1 MNMREAIIEIL
12 TRAPSVAHEA
22 ARTLQAPEATRQM
35 RYNAL
40 VISALRDPEA
50 HWTPEE
56 QEALLAHY
64 EEMDETRTAHIGP
77 FRVSPSERIQ
87 IEANAQRAGV
97 SVSEWIRRRAAEEE

>member
-1 MNMREAIIEIL
+1 MNMREAIIDIL

-22 ARTLQAPEATRQM
+22 AKTLRAPEATRQM

-40 VISALRDPEA
+40 VLSALRDPEA
-50 HWTPEE
+50 QWTPEE

-64 EEMDETRTAHIGP
+64 AEVDDAKTVHIGP

-87 IEANAQRAGV
+87 IEMAAERAGV
-97 SVSEWIRRRAAEEE
+97 SVSEWVRRRAAEEE